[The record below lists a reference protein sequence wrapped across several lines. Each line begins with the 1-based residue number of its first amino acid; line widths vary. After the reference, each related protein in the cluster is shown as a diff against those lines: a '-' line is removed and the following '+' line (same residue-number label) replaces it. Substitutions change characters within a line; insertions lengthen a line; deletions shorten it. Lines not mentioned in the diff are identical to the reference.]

1 MTTANKTMNCEQ
13 YRQAVVAEPSFDGG
27 SEHVSVCAECQA
39 FRDEIRAL
47 DADIAKALQLDLPP
61 LNLPELPAIHGQD
74 NDEQDNDSQDNVVSL
89 ASRRSLPKPMWF
101 ALAASVMLAAVIGV
115 RMFAVGVDK
124 LSLADEVLAH
134 LDHEP
139 AALVVSTTPVTD
151 ARLASVVPTTVAR
164 MDHSAGL
171 ITYAQSC
178 EINGKTI
185 PHLVIQ
191 GEYGPVTILLM
202 PDEEIAAAQTLD
214 GDNVHGVILPVGN
227 GSIAI
232 IGAREEPLD
241 RIEKSVLSSVAWST

>member
-1 MTTANKTMNCEQ
+1 MNTANDTMNCDQ
-13 YRQAVVAEPSFDGG
+13 YRQAVAAEPSFDGAA
-27 SEHVSVCAECQA
+27 EHVSVCAECRA
-39 FRDEIRAL
+39 FRDEMRAL
-47 DADIAKALQLDLPP
+47 DADIATALQLGLPP
-61 LNLPELPAIHGQD
+61 LTLPELPAIAVQD
-74 NDEQDNDSQDNVVSL
+74 NDLQDNVVSL
-89 ASRRSLPKPMWF
+89 ASRRLLPKPGWF

-151 ARLASVVPTTVAR
+151 ARLASVVPATVAH

-171 ITYAQSC
+171 ITYARSC
-178 EINGKTI
+178 EINGKTV

-191 GEYGPVTILLM
+191 GERGPVTILLM
-202 PDEEIAAAQTLD
+202 PDEPIAAAQTLD
-214 GDNVHGVILPVGN
+214 GDNVHGVVLPVGN
-227 GSIAI
+227 GSIAV
-232 IGAREEPLD
+232 IGARDEPLE

>member
-1 MTTANKTMNCEQ
+1 MSAANEMMNCDQ
-13 YRQAVVAEPSFDGG
+13 YRQAVAAEPSFDGAAD
-27 SEHVSVCAECQA
+27 HVSVCAECQT

-47 DADIAKALQLDLPP
+47 DANIAKALRLDLPT
-61 LNLPELPAIHGQD
+61 LTLPELPAI
-74 NDEQDNDSQDNVVSL
+74 EAQDNVVSL
-89 ASRRSLPKPMWF
+89 ASRRSLTKPRWF

-115 RMFAVGVDK
+115 RMFAVDADNI
-124 LSLADEVLAH
+124 SLANEVLAH

-139 AALVVSTTPVTD
+139 AALVVSSTPVSD
-151 ARLASVVPTTVAR
+151 ERLIKVVPASVAH
-164 MDHSAGL
+164 MDHGAGL

-178 EINGKTI
+178 EINGKTV

-191 GEYGPVTILLM
+191 GELGPVTILLM
-202 PDEEIAAAQTLD
+202 PDEEISAAQTLD

-232 IGAREEPLD
+232 IGAREEPLE

>member
-1 MTTANKTMNCEQ
+1 MSAANEMMNCDQ
-13 YRQAVVAEPSFDGG
+13 YRQAVAAEPSFDGG
-27 SEHVSVCAECQA
+27 AEHVSGCAECQA
-39 FRDEIRAL
+39 FRDEMRAL
-47 DADIAKALQLDLPP
+47 DADIAKALRLDLPK
-61 LNLPELPAIHGQD
+61 LTLPELPTIDVQD
-74 NDEQDNDSQDNVVSL
+74 NDAQDNVVSL
-89 ASRRSLPKPMWF
+89 ASRRSLPKPRWF
-101 ALAASVMLAAVIGV
+101 ALAASVMLAAIIGV
-115 RMFAVGVDK
+115 RMFAVGVDNV
-124 LSLADEVLAH
+124 SLGEEVLAH

-139 AALVVSTTPVTD
+139 AALVVSTTRVSD
-151 ARLASVVPTTVAR
+151 ERLIKAVPASVAH

-178 EINGKTI
+178 EINGKTV

-191 GEYGPVTILLM
+191 GELGPVTILLM

-232 IGAREEPLD
+232 IGAREEPLE

>member
-1 MTTANKTMNCEQ
+1 MSTVNETMNCEQ
-13 YRQAVVAEPSFDGG
+13 YRQAVAAEPSFDGG
-27 SEHVSVCAECQA
+27 AEHVSVCAECQA
-39 FRDEIRAL
+39 FRDEMRAL
-47 DADIAKALQLDLPP
+47 DADIAKALRLDLPS
-61 LNLPELPAIHGQD
+61 LTLPELPAIDVQD
-74 NDEQDNDSQDNVVSL
+74 NDMQDNVVPL
-89 ASRRSLPKPMWF
+89 ASRRSLPKPRWL

-115 RMFAVGVDK
+115 RMFAVGVDNI
-124 LSLADEVLAH
+124 SLADEVLAH

-151 ARLASVVPTTVAR
+151 ARLASVVPTNVAH

-178 EINGKTI
+178 EINGKTV

-191 GEYGPVTILLM
+191 GERGPVTILLM
-202 PDEEIAAAQTLD
+202 PDEKIAAAQTFD

-232 IGAREEPLD
+232 IGAREELLE

>member
-1 MTTANKTMNCEQ
+1 MSTVNETMNCEQ
-13 YRQAVVAEPSFDGG
+13 YRQAVAAEPSFDGG
-27 SEHVSVCAECQA
+27 ADHVSVCAECQA
-39 FRDEIRAL
+39 FRDEMRAL
-47 DADIAKALQLDLPP
+47 DADIATALQLDLPP
-61 LNLPELPAIHGQD
+61 LNLPELPAIDVQD
-74 NDEQDNDSQDNVVSL
+74 NDTQDNVVSL
-89 ASRRSLPKPMWF
+89 ASRRSLPKPRWL

-151 ARLASVVPTTVAR
+151 ARLARVVPTNVAH

-178 EINGKTI
+178 EINGKTV

-191 GEYGPVTILLM
+191 GERGPVTILLM
-202 PDEEIAAAQTLD
+202 PDEEIAAAQTFY

-232 IGAREEPLD
+232 IGAREEPLE